1 MKDKSYNNSKGWEKI
16 VESYRKEKE
25 KWATTPE
32 GQKYQMAQQQ
42 EEEQIRKVVERVLEI
57 DATEQI
63 MFKSEEAQKLWNHA
77 LNSSAESFCG
87 TNAMKYARCW
97 AKYMQVLIAEGKEVV
112 DVAEYASV
120 KCDAVF
126 SVSKLQKRYAIQ
138 ILIRVWK
145 YGGELENWSKEKHG
159 INNEDSIS

>member
-1 MKDKSYNNSKGWEKI
+1 
-16 VESYRKEKE
+16 
-25 KWATTPE
+25 
-32 GQKYQMAQQQ
+32 
-42 EEEQIRKVVERVLEI
+42 
-57 DATEQI
+57 
-63 MFKSEEAQKLWNHA
+63 
-77 LNSSAESFCG
+77 
-87 TNAMKYARCW
+87 MKYARCW